1 MRSKLKDKVNNE
13 RRKAIFRPQIPPR
26 FRKGRV
32 DVHSKAV
39 KVADDHENE
48 AVPGHASP
56 ILRTV
61 YVHSLGFKTQVL
73 NLSPSWDLHGGVAW
87 PLYSWVHSNC
97 GDLHKTCI
105 RWALSKFYQAL

>member
-73 NLSPSWDLHGGVAW
+73 NLSPSWDLHGGSYHFPEFPRAGDR
-87 PLYSWVHSNC
+87 VHFRS
-97 GDLHKTCI
+97 
-105 RWALSKFYQAL
+105 FYPGNHPAKHRYQ